1 VVPETSLYRRHRPQT
16 FDEVVGQEHV
26 VRTLRNAVEQDRVH
40 HAYLFVGSRGTGKT
54 SLAKILARCLNC
66 ECGPTTEPCGEC
78 ESCVAIAAGTSLDV
92 IEMDA
97 ASNRSVDDIRDL
109 RERVGYMPAAGRWKV
124 YIIDEAHMLTREAWN
139 AFLKTLEEP
148 PPNTAFVLATTEA
161 HKVMPTIVD
170 RCQRFDFQRPA
181 ARQIA
186 EVLERVSGAEGIEID
201 EGAVGAISRAAGG
214 SFRDALGTL
223 DQLVAYGGSPVETDD
238 VLAVLGVA
246 DSELIFAAADAIA
259 DGNGNAA
266 LEAIDRLARSGRDV
280 AQFMRDLVAHLRQ
293 LLVIRTADTVPEA
306 FAVTAADEERLRAQ
320 AGSIGDASLVHA
332 IDELS
337 EALSAIRE
345 WGDDPR
351 TALELALLRSARP
364 DVDPAREALAQRV
377 ERLERGFSGPVAVAD
392 SGPSPAQPVP
402 DPAESDAGAEG
413 SAGNR
418 SPIAGGAPTAEA
430 IDLDRIVA
438 VWPAVLDHVRESG
451 SELLSAVFQAARP
464 ISVDPERSVL
474 EVGFPASAAFNKRKA
489 EAQENRDR
497 LAESVRT
504 IAGESLRPVYVVL
517 DGDEEREDANGAEA
531 ELSEDE
537 LVERLKAEFNA
548 EETSGEEESR

>member
-1 VVPETSLYRRHRPQT
+1 
-16 FDEVVGQEHV
+16 
-26 VRTLRNAVEQDRVH
+26 
-40 HAYLFVGSRGTGKT
+40 
-54 SLAKILARCLNC
+54 
-66 ECGPTTEPCGEC
+66 
-78 ESCVAIAAGTSLDV
+78 
-92 IEMDA
+92 
-97 ASNRSVDDIRDL
+97 
-109 RERVGYMPAAGRWKV
+109 
-124 YIIDEAHMLTREAWN
+124 
-139 AFLKTLEEP
+139 
-148 PPNTAFVLATTEA
+148 
-161 HKVMPTIVD
+161 
-170 RCQRFDFQRPA
+170 
-181 ARQIA
+181 
-186 EVLERVSGAEGIEID
+186 VS
-201 EGAVGAISRAAGG
+201 
-214 SFRDALGTL
+214 
-223 DQLVAYGGSPVETDD
+223 
-238 VLAVLGVA
+238 
-246 DSELIFAAADAIA
+246 
-259 DGNGNAA
+259 
-266 LEAIDRLARSGRDV
+266 
-280 AQFMRDLVAHLRQ
+280 QFMRDLVAHLRQ

-392 SGPSPAQPVP
+392 SGPSRARPIA
-402 DPAESDAGAEG
+402 DPAEPNAEASEAEDQSSEAERAGAED

-451 SELLSAVFQAARP
+451 SDLLSAVFQAARP
-464 ISVDPERSVL
+464 ISVDAERSVL

-517 DGDEEREDANGAEA
+517 DGDEEREDANGAAA

-537 LVERLKAEFNA
+537 LVERLKVEFDA
-548 EETSGEEESR
+548 EEASSEEESR